1 MSSSLPYSMDFAV
14 QHSALPDGL
23 KTTNI
28 VLSPVNGTTFSP
40 SSVIQF
46 DYYNRGLIDPTT
58 IMLRYK
64 YTLTAALNNVEM
76 IGTPV
81 YQPFIRNETL
91 IGSQVVET
99 VNGYNQVCNLLTNLS
114 TDVGAKYGLQSAY
127 GFGNNVT
134 LTPAMSLMDGRQ
146 MGINE
151 VGSFAGLLPGIL
163 SNAEKMIPAFAMG
176 SIRTQLT
183 MDTLANIFTTNVL
196 PTGFVLTNVELCY
209 TMVDAGQAYEQ
220 YVRSLGPF
228 EIKTQTVA
236 NTSIALAAGTAGS
249 VSLPFNVRLASVKSA
264 YVLFTGTTAN
274 SLNKTND
281 WYDPTSSNGE
291 LSINI
296 GSQQFPQRPL
306 STLNNK
312 NGILM
317 ALRNATGSIYDRN
330 NTLSINTIEWNKQ
343 GNDATTFNE
352 PAKFIFG
359 INLERVH
366 TPAML
371 TGIST
376 ENSIISVLL
385 QTNTPTQQ
393 LHNVHLILAHDV
405 FITVDPNTRQVNTKQ

>member
-58 IMLRYK
+58 IFLRYK
-64 YTLTAALNNVEM
+64 YTLTSLSASEM
-76 IGTPV
+76 IGTPF

-114 TDVGAKYGLQSAY
+114 TDTGAKYGLQSIY
-127 GFGNNVT
+127 GYANNT
-134 LTPAMSLMDGRQ
+134 TATPAMSLMDGRL
-146 MGINE
+146 MTLNE
-151 VGSFAGLLPGIL
+151 TGSFAGLLPGIL
-163 SNAEKMIPAFAMG
+163 TNAEKMIPAFAMG

-183 MDTLANIFTTNVL
+183 MDTLANIFTTNVV
-196 PTGFVLTNVELCY
+196 PTAFVLSNVELCY
-209 TMVDAGQAYEQ
+209 TMVDAGQAYES
-220 YVRSLGPF
+220 YVRGLGPF

-264 YVLFTGTTAN
+264 FVLFTGTTAN

-281 WYDPTSSNGE
+281 WFDPTSGNGE

-296 GSQQFPQRPL
+296 GSQQYPQRPL

-330 NTLSINTIEWNKQ
+330 NTLSINAIEWNRV
-343 GNDATTFNE
+343 GNDVTTYNE

-359 INLERVH
+359 INLERIH

-385 QTNTPTQQ
+385 QTNTPTAQ
-393 LHNVHLILAHDV
+393 LHNVHLVLAHDV

>member
-1 MSSSLPYSMDFAV
+1 MSSLPYSMDFAV

-58 IMLRYK
+58 IFLRYK
-64 YTLTAALNNVEM
+64 YTLTSAAGAEM
-76 IGTPV
+76 IGTPS

-99 VNGYNQVCNLLTNLS
+99 VNGYNMVCNLLTQLS
-114 TDVGAKYGLQSAY
+114 TDVAAKYGLQSIY
-127 GFGNNVT
+127 GWASNT
-134 LTPAMSLMDGRQ
+134 AATPAMSLMDGRL
-146 MGINE
+146 MALNE
-151 VGSFAGLLPGIL
+151 VGSFSCLLPGIL
-163 SNAEKMIPAFAMG
+163 TNAEKMIPAFAMG
-176 SIRTQLT
+176 AIRTQIT
-183 MDTLANIFTTNVL
+183 MDTLANIFTDTVV
-196 PTGFVLTNVELCY
+196 PTAFVISNVELCY
-209 TMVDAGQAYEQ
+209 TMVDAGQAYEN
-220 YVRSLGPF
+220 YVRGLGSF

-236 NTSIALAAGTAGS
+236 DTSIALAAGTAGS

-264 YVLFTGTTAN
+264 YVLFTGTSAL
-274 SLNKTND
+274 SKNKTND
-281 WYDPTSSNGE
+281 WFDPTSGNGE

-330 NTLSINTIEWNKQ
+330 NTLSINSIEWNRV
-343 GNDATTFNE
+343 GNDLTTYNE

-385 QTNTPTQQ
+385 QTNTATAQ
-393 LHNVHLILAHDV
+393 LHNVHLVLAHDV
-405 FITVDPNTRQVNTKQ
+405 FIMIDPNTRQVNTKQ

>member
-58 IMLRYK
+58 IYLRYK
-64 YTLTAALNNVEM
+64 YTLTSASAAEM
-76 IGTPV
+76 IGTPF
-81 YQPFIRNETL
+81 YQPFISNETL

-114 TDVGAKYGLQSAY
+114 TDVAAKYGLQSVY
-127 GFGNNVT
+127 GYGNNT
-134 LTPAMSLMDGRQ
+134 TATPAMSLMDGRL
-146 MGINE
+146 MTLNE
-151 VGSFAGLLPGIL
+151 VGSFSGLIPSIL
-163 SNAEKMIPAFAMG
+163 SNSEKMIPAFAMG

-183 MDTLANIFTTNVL
+183 LDTLANIFTTNVV
-196 PTGFVLTNVELCY
+196 PTAFVLSNVELCY
-209 TMVDAGQAYEQ
+209 TMVDAGQQYEN

-264 YVLFTGTTAN
+264 FVLFTGTTAN

-281 WYDPTSSNGE
+281 WFDPTSSNGE

-296 GSQQFPQRPL
+296 GSQQYPQRPL

-330 NTLSINTIEWNKQ
+330 NTLSINAIEWNRV
-343 GNDATTFNE
+343 GNDVTTYNE

-359 INLERVH
+359 INLERIH

-393 LHNVHLILAHDV
+393 LHNVHLVLAHDV

>member
-1 MSSSLPYSMDFAV
+1 MSSSLPYTMDFAV

-58 IMLRYK
+58 IYLRYK
-64 YTLTAALNNVEM
+64 YTLTSAANAEM

-81 YQPFIRNETL
+81 YQPFIRNETI

-114 TDVGAKYGLQSAY
+114 TDVAAKYGLQSAY
-127 GFGNNVT
+127 GYGSNIG
-134 LTPAMSLMDGRQ
+134 LTPSMSLMDGRL
-146 MGINE
+146 MGLNE
-151 VGSFAGLLPGIL
+151 VGSFSGLLFGIL
-163 SNAEKMIPAFAMG
+163 SNSEKMIPAFACS

-183 MDTLANIFTTNVL
+183 MDTLANMFTTNVV
-196 PTGFVLTNVELCY
+196 PTAFVISNVELCY
-209 TMVDAGQAYEQ
+209 TMVDAGQQYEN

-281 WYDPTSSNGE
+281 WYDPTSNNGE

-343 GNDATTFNE
+343 GNEATTFNE

-359 INLERVH
+359 INLERIH